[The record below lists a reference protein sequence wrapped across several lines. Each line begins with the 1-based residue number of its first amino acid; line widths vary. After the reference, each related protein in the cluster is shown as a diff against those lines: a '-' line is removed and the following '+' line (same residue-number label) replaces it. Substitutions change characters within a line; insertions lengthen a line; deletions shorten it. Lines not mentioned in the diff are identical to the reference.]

1 MGSAPAIRIL
11 NGLPLTQNPTT
22 DGVIQKFLGLISL
35 LEHNSIMGSNER
47 GWTWRAP
54 VVFVTQMRQSDQ
66 SLQAVPMPTAWLFSW
81 FDFNSE
87 FRYGW
92 RLGGEN
98 NTHARR
104 MGL

>member
-47 GWTWRAP
+47 GWTWTLLVWFSAEKRRKREIEKYNLTC
-54 VVFVTQMRQSDQ
+54 VVD
-66 SLQAVPMPTAWLFSW
+66 
-81 FDFNSE
+81 
-87 FRYGW
+87 
-92 RLGGEN
+92 
-98 NTHARR
+98 
-104 MGL
+104 